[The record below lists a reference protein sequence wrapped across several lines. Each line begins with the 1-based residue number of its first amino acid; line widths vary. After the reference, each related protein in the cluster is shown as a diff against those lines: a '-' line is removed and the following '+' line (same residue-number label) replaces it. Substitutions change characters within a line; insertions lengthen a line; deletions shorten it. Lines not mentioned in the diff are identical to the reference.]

1 MACRYPLPPR
11 LQIQA
16 GALAM
21 PIPITKGTTVI
32 KAITI
37 PAAITITGGIT
48 ITTAITRGTTI
59 TRFIPT
65 PTIPWGP
72 APCATAKAE
81 RLPGASWLEQ
91 EQACPE
97 PATQLKE
104 LGPGANRAEQPLR

>member
-32 KAITI
+32 KGITI
-37 PAAITITGGIT
+37 P
-48 ITTAITRGTTI
+48 TAITRGTTI

-104 LGPGANRAEQPLR
+104 LGPGANRAEQQLR